1 MIFLN
6 AAFTQHFTPDALPT
20 AIRTALGKPLRR
32 AAALT
37 QLALLGAFA
46 ALPAERRR
54 LPTVLLWQST
64 TGPRQETLAL
74 LDEVC
79 NGPSEPMPYDFLA
92 TQPALAAAQIQPFL
106 PGLQA
111 ASHVPLDNGSSA
123 NWHLLLALAG
133 EWLRTGRY
141 AQALCAQLDHQP
153 EMASGHWLSLST
165 DATPGALATVAL
177 HSAPLGAPLADI
189 PDLPARLN
197 DWLSQAGPATCHLE
211 SPAAPGLTVEFA
223 RL

>member
-20 AIRTALGKPLRR
+20 AVRTALGKPLRR
-32 AAALT
+32 AAVLT

-111 ASHVPLDNGSSA
+111 ANHVPLDNGSSA

-197 DWLSQAGPATCHLE
+197 DWLGQAGPATYHLE

>member
-6 AAFTQHFTPDALPT
+6 AAFTQHFHSGCPADRYPHCPRQAPAPRCRTNPT
-20 AIRTALGKPLRR
+20 GPARRLCR
-32 AAALT
+32 AAGRAP
-37 QLALLGAFA
+37 
-46 ALPAERRR
+46 PATHRPARE
-54 LPTVLLWQST
+54 ST

-133 EWLRTGRY
+133 EWLRTGCY

-165 DATPGALATVAL
+165 DATPGALATVARQ
-177 HSAPLGAPLADI
+177 SAPLGAPQADV

-197 DWLSQAGPATCHLE
+197 DWLGQAGPATCHLE
-211 SPAAPGLTVEFA
+211 SPAAPGLTVGLA

>member
-6 AAFTQHFTPDALPT
+6 AAFTQHFAPEALPT
-20 AIRTALGKPLRR
+20 EVRTALGKPLRR

-64 TGPRQETLAL
+64 TGPRQETLTL

-106 PGLQA
+106 PGLQS
-111 ASHVPLDNGSSA
+111 ASHMPLDNGNAA
-123 NWHLLLALAG
+123 NWWLLLTLAG

-141 AQALCAQLDHQP
+141 VQALCAQLDHQP

-197 DWLSQAGPATCHLE
+197 DWLGQAGPATCHLE

>member
-6 AAFTQHFTPDALPT
+6 AAFTQHFAPEALSNEV
-20 AIRTALGKPLRR
+20 RTALGKPLRR

-64 TGPRQETLAL
+64 TGPRQETLTL

-106 PGLQA
+106 PGLQS
-111 ASHVPLDNGSSA
+111 ASHMPLDNGNAA
-123 NWHLLLALAG
+123 NWWLLLTLAG

-165 DATPGALATVAL
+165 DATPGALSTVAL

-197 DWLSQAGPATCHLE
+197 DWLGQAGPATCHLE

>member
-20 AIRTALGKPLRR
+20 AVRTALGKPLRR

-37 QLALLGAFA
+37 QLSLLGAFA

-64 TGPRQETLAL
+64 TGPRQETLTL
-74 LDEVC
+74 LNEVC

-92 TQPALAAAQIQPFL
+92 TQPALAAAQIQPCL
-106 PGLQA
+106 PGLQS
-111 ASHVPLDNGSSA
+111 ASHMPLDNGNAA
-123 NWHLLLALAG
+123 NWWLLLTLAG

-197 DWLSQAGPATCHLE
+197 DWLGQAGPATCHLE

>member
-6 AAFTQHFTPDALPT
+6 AAFTQHFAPEALSNEV
-20 AIRTALGKPLRR
+20 RTALGKPLRR

-64 TGPRQETLAL
+64 TGPRQETLTL

-106 PGLQA
+106 PGLQS
-111 ASHVPLDNGSSA
+111 ASHMPLDNGNAA
-123 NWHLLLALAG
+123 NWWLLLTLAG

-141 AQALCAQLDHQP
+141 VQALCAQLDHQP

-165 DATPGALATVAL
+165 AATPGTLASV
-177 HSAPLGAPLADI
+177 APLATAPGATLADL

-197 DWLSQAGPATCHLE
+197 DWLGHAGPATCHLE
-211 SPAAPGLTVEFA
+211 SPAAPGQTVEFA